1 MKKITLTIAF
11 ALGLVLASFTGNNSG
26 IKSAVLDD
34 IDGTLLK
41 TPAVI
46 ENNNGAVTVTFDV
59 DKNVMVSKALIGDS
73 NEIFL
78 FENGNAN
85 ESKTVTLDLQTVDG
99 KVATSFNNI
108 YQSNYDVATMEG
120 LSVALVP
127 DKKPSGIIIWD

>member
-11 ALGLVLASFTGNNSG
+11 ALGLVLASFTGNYSG
-26 IKSAVLDD
+26 IKSTVLDD

-59 DKNVMVSKALIGDS
+59 DKNVIVSKALIGES

-85 ESKTVTLDLQTVDG
+85 EAKTVTLDLQPVNG
-99 KVATSFNNI
+99 KVVTVFNNV
-108 YQSNYDVATMEG
+108 YESNYDVAAIEG